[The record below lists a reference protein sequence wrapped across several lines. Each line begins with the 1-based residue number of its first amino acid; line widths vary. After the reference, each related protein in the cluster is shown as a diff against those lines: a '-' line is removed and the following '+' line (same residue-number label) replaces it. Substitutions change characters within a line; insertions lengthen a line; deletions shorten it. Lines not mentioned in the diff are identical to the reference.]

1 MIELVRNRVVK
12 YVGKDIMFRYN
23 GSRNQIDEFS
33 GRIVN
38 CYKYVFIIDTGSFV
52 RSFSYSD
59 VLIGTLEID
68 I

>member
-1 MIELVRNRVVK
+1 MIELIRNRVVK

-59 VLIGTLEID
+59 VLIGALEID